1 VRSADWFAEQFGL
14 PGPATLEGPVD
25 RGLQGQVWR
34 LTCGGRAYAVKE
46 ALAPIDPAQV
56 RAAYALQ
63 RRAEATGVLAPRQL
77 LTADGEPAAYVD
89 GETLRVFDWLELAAP
104 DRDLDPVALGR
115 CLAALH
121 RAGGAT
127 RAPVDPWF
135 TEPVGRDHWRE
146 LLAELVLAGAPFVEP
161 LTEALPELLAGEA
174 VMEPPRDVLVC
185 HRDLWADNV
194 RAGEQNRPVVIDW
207 DNCGPAS
214 AAGELAMVLA
224 EFGTSVSRAADLHAA
239 YREAGGPARLTG
251 IGDFTM
257 PLAVLHHLVEL
268 AARQWL
274 AASGDQARGRAA
286 VRVTEFTDDPFHLA
300 DARRL
305 LAAVGA

>member
-1 VRSADWFAEQFGL
+1 VSVAG
-14 PGPATLEGPVD
+14 PG
-25 RGLQGQVWR
+25 
-34 LTCGGRAYAVKE
+34 
-46 ALAPIDPAQV
+46 
-56 RAAYALQ
+56 
-63 RRAEATGVLAPRQL
+63 
-77 LTADGEPAAYVD
+77 
-89 GETLRVFDWLELAAP
+89 
-104 DRDLDPVALGR
+104 
-115 CLAALH
+115 
-121 RAGGAT
+121 
-127 RAPVDPWF
+127 PVDPWYR
-135 TEPVGRDHWRE
+135 EPVG
-146 LLAELVLAGAPFVEP
+146 AERWDQLVADLRRAGAPFAGR
-161 LTEALPELLAGEA
+161 LAALRDELIALESWL
-174 VMEPPRDVLVC
+174 EPPQELRVC

>member
-1 VRSADWFAEQFGL
+1 
-14 PGPATLEGPVD
+14 
-25 RGLQGQVWR
+25 
-34 LTCGGRAYAVKE
+34 
-46 ALAPIDPAQV
+46 
-56 RAAYALQ
+56 
-63 RRAEATGVLAPRQL
+63 
-77 LTADGEPAAYVD
+77 
-89 GETLRVFDWLELAAP
+89 
-104 DRDLDPVALGR
+104 
-115 CLAALH
+115 
-121 RAGGAT
+121 
-127 RAPVDPWF
+127 
-135 TEPVGRDHWRE
+135 
-146 LLAELVLAGAPFVEP
+146 
-161 LTEALPELLAGEA
+161 
-174 VMEPPRDVLVC
+174 
-185 HRDLWADNV
+185 
-194 RAGEQNRPVVIDW
+194 
-207 DNCGPAS
+207 
-214 AAGELAMVLA
+214 MVLA